1 MKKSQFKGILCLC
14 IAAFIWG
21 SSFVAQSIGMEKT
34 EAFTYNGI
42 RTLMGAATLLPIV
55 LFREMKGAASASPAG
70 RKKTVIG
77 NRQVWIAGALLGLAL
92 CVASNFQQFA
102 FNYTTSG
109 KIAFITA
116 LYMLFVPVFG
126 LALGKKP
133 PALIW
138 GCIVLAAAGL
148 YFLSIPAGGMTAL
161 NRGDILSLICA
172 AFFAV
177 QILLVDRFAGD
188 NDPIMLSFV
197 QFLVS
202 GAISCA
208 LMFIFETPKIS
219 QINEAIL
226 PLLYSGVMSCGVAY
240 TLQVVGQKHTES
252 TLASLIMCTESVF
265 GVLSAAVILHE
276 IPTGREIAGCAM
288 MLTAIVSAQM
298 AGRVKKRPGS
308 A

>member
-1 MKKSQFKGILCLC
+1 MKKSQFKGVLCLC
-14 IAAFIWG
+14 IAAFVWG
-21 SSFVAQSIGMEKT
+21 SSFVAQSIGMEKI

-42 RTLMGAATLLPIV
+42 RTLMGAATLLPFV
-55 LFREMKGAASASPAG
+55 LIKNLRNNASASPADHEE
-70 RKKTVIG
+70 RKKTKK
-77 NRQVWIAGALLGLAL
+77 RTWAAGAVLGLAL

-116 LYMLFVPVFG
+116 LYMLFVPIFG

-138 GCIVLAAAGL
+138 GCIVLAGTGL
-148 YFLSIPAGGMTAL
+148 YFLSIPAGGVTSF
-161 NRGDILSLICA
+161 NRGDVLSLICA

-177 QILLVDRFAGD
+177 QILLVERYADD
-188 NDPIMLSFV
+188 NDPIELSFV

-202 GAISCA
+202 GAISCV
-208 LMFIFETPKIS
+208 LMFIFETPRIPR
-219 QINEAIL
+219 INEAIL

-240 TLQVVGQKHTES
+240 TLQVVGQKYTES
-252 TLASLIMCTESVF
+252 SLASLIMCAESVF

-288 MLTAIVSAQM
+288 MLTAIVAAQM
-298 AGRVKKRPGS
+298 AGKLGFS
-308 A
+308 ARR